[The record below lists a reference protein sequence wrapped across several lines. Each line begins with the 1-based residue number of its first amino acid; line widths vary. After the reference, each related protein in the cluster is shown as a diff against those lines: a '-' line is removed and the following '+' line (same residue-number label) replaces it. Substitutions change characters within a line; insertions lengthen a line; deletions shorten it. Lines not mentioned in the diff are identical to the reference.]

1 MSCFGEHF
9 WLAAGKGNSP
19 GRTAELPKYLD
30 DGCTLCG
37 EIRAPPLPCRQSPAG
52 PGGLAALGRFL
63 AGGSRDG
70 GDLRQGEK
78 NQGFDVLYHNVKH
91 GQVSTKE
98 LADFVR
104 ERATVEETYG
114 KSMAKLA
121 KMATNGTQLGTFAP
135 LWEVFRVSSDKLA
148 LCHLELVKKL
158 HDLLKE
164 IARYGEEQGKAHKKS
179 KEEVSGTLEAIQLLQ
194 GVAQLVPKSKENYHS
209 KCLEAERLRRE
220 GTNQKEIDKA
230 ERKSKKAAE
239 ALRRA
244 VEKYNMARA
253 DFEQRMLD
261 SAVRFQELEETHL
274 RHMKGLISSYSHSV
288 EDTHVQIGQVHEEFK
303 QNVENIGIE
312 MLLQRFAE
320 SKGTGRER
328 PGVLDF
334 DECRTVPAQE
344 GKAQEEPQQSLP
356 HPRAEPERPRAR
368 HCTCPDVDEE
378 GFTVRPDINQSSSG
392 GTHGCSSSDS
402 DYEDE
407 DEPRKFYVR
416 IKPLQPCDTAG
427 SGQAAVE
434 QLKATVGNLPLP
446 PSTGGT
452 VKRQSCRHLP
462 VATTVTVDVG
472 SVRALGT
479 GDESGKLQPPHPAVW
494 TPSCAG
500 KPRPD
505 VAPSAALFGPPLESA
520 FEAEDFP
527 ASRACGLGSS
537 PSPFSSSSPENVEDS
552 GLDSPSHPPTGPSP
566 DSRPWTPQSPLA
578 RRPAKGSPRLQ
589 EERGALPPMT
599 TALEEQSAWLPPPAS
614 PTGWPQDT
622 PCFAAFGSEPSGEDS
637 GAGSRHDSRYPS
649 ATAPSPDPS
658 GDPQASVARPPS
670 PVLDQAL
677 QPCKHG
683 ACPPSNTSSSPVPPS
698 CREPSGSSPWTPQG
712 PGPRLTDS
720 STLAIPELRA
730 EPGEYGPG
738 GCERTCLSAPCF
750 PEHESGVLQGAVT
763 FPPPPQLLF
772 WWPSIQ
778 PCSPPKCPL
787 LSQLWAPPSSAGAP
801 RSHPT
806 APESPL
812 LSQLWAPPQLCWCPS
827 VLTSASPTVLA
838 PGLSG
843 TGRSDPPGALSEEET
858 CLFRCQAE
866 SLPCVTQLWF
876 LSSWTEPGTR
886 LGGTPAPASP
896 PHSHLP
902 CASPPPAPNA
912 MGQTLTHPRLSPL
925 PCASADPPPAPA
937 PPSAAPK
944 VAPPRRSRT
953 KRPSK
958 GQAACSHGDLSRSLS
973 PSPLWNSGP
982 SHSAPPSL
990 GERSFFTVSQPALGL
1005 SRGPSPVVLGSQ
1017 DALPV
1022 ATAFTEYIHAYF
1034 KGQDPNSCLVKITG
1048 ELTMSFPAGIVHV
1061 FSGSPAP
1068 PVLSF
1073 RLLNT
1078 ALIEQFLPSA
1088 ELVYSDPSQSDP
1100 STKDFWLNMPALTGH
1115 LQKQAEQAPAASY
1128 YNVAL
1133 LKYQLS
1139 KLGPSAAPLQLAVR
1153 WDCTTAAT
1161 QVSVEYGYNAGAMA
1175 TPRPLANVQVLL
1187 PVEEPVANVRL
1198 QPAASWNLEEKRLLW
1213 RLLDVPGAPDRGG
1226 CGHLSAS
1233 WEPLY
1238 GPSKPSPVAAQFT
1251 SEGSTL
1257 SGVEV
1262 QLAGSGYRMSLVKKR
1277 FATGIYLAGS

>member
-9 WLAAGKGNSP
+9 WLTAGKGNSP
-19 GRTAELPKYLD
+19 GRAAELPKCLG
-30 DGCTLCG
+30 DGRTLCG
-37 EIRAPPLPCRQSPAG
+37 EIRAPLLPCRQSPPG

-63 AGGSRDG
+63 TGGSRDG
-70 GDLRQGEK
+70 GDLPQGEK
-78 NQGFDVLYHNVKH
+78 TQGFDVLYHNMKH

-98 LADFVR
+98 LADFIR
-104 ERATVEETYG
+104 ERATVEEIYG

-121 KMATNGTQLGTFAP
+121 KIATNGTQLGTFAP

-164 IARYGEEQGKAHKKS
+164 IARYGEEQGKVHKKS

-220 GTNQKEIDKA
+220 GTNQKEINKA

-239 ALRRA
+239 ALRCA
-244 VEKYNMARA
+244 VEKYNVARA

-261 SAVRFQELEETHL
+261 SAVRFQELEEIHL
-274 RHMKGLISSYSHSV
+274 RHMKGLINSYSHSV

-328 PGVLDF
+328 PGALDF
-334 DECRTVPAQE
+334 DECRTAPAQE
-344 GKAQEEPQQSLP
+344 GPKRSLSKAFRIPGLS
-356 HPRAEPERPRAR
+356 RRDRERDTVESPDTDL
-368 HCTCPDVDEE
+368 TCPDVDEE
-378 GFTVRPDINQSSSG
+378 GFTVRPDINQSNLG

-452 VKRQSCRHLP
+452 VKRQACRHLP
-462 VATTVTVDVG
+462 VVTTVTVDVG
-472 SVRALGT
+472 SDMALGT

-500 KPRPD
+500 KPRLD

-578 RRPAKGSPRLQ
+578 RWPAKGSPRLQ
-589 EERGALPPMT
+589 EERGALPPT
-599 TALEEQSAWLPPPAS
+599 TAASEEQGAWLPPPAS
-614 PTGWPQDT
+614 PTAWPRDN
-622 PCFAAFGSEPSGEDS
+622 PCFATFGSEPSGEDS
-637 GAGSRHDSRYPS
+637 GTGSRHDSHCPS
-649 ATAPSPDPS
+649 ATAPSLDPS
-658 GDPQASVARPPS
+658 RDPQAWVARPPS

-683 ACPPSNTSSSPVPPS
+683 ACPPSNTSSSLVPLS
-698 CREPSGSSPWTPQG
+698 CREPSGPSPWTPQG

-720 STLAIPELRA
+720 STPAIPELRA
-730 EPGEYGPG
+730 EPE
-738 GCERTCLSAPCF
+738 
-750 PEHESGVLQGAVT
+750 
-763 FPPPPQLLF
+763 
-772 WWPSIQ
+772 
-778 PCSPPKCPL
+778 
-787 LSQLWAPPSSAGAP
+787 
-801 RSHPT
+801 
-806 APESPL
+806 
-812 LSQLWAPPQLCWCPS
+812 
-827 VLTSASPTVLA
+827 
-838 PGLSG
+838 
-843 TGRSDPPGALSEEET
+843 
-858 CLFRCQAE
+858 
-866 SLPCVTQLWF
+866 
-876 LSSWTEPGTR
+876 
-886 LGGTPAPASP
+886 
-896 PHSHLP
+896 
-902 CASPPPAPNA
+902 
-912 MGQTLTHPRLSPL
+912 
-925 PCASADPPPAPA
+925 PPPAPA
-937 PPSAAPK
+937 PPSTAPK

-953 KRPSK
+953 KRPST
-958 GQAACSHGDLSRSLS
+958 GQAACSHGDPSRSLS

-1034 KGQDPNSCLVKITG
+1034 KGQDPDSCLVKITG

-1078 ALIEQFLPSA
+1078 ALIKQFLPSA
-1088 ELVYSDPSQSDP
+1088 ELLYSDPSQSDP

-1115 LQKQAEQAPAASY
+1115 LQKQAEQTPAASY

-1133 LKYQLS
+1133 LKYQFS

-1161 QVSVEYGYNAGAMA
+1161 QVSVEYGYNASAMA
-1175 TPRPLANVQVLL
+1175 TPRPLTNVQVLL
-1187 PVEEPVANVRL
+1187 PVEEPVANVQL

-1213 RLLDVPGAPDRGG
+1213 RLLDVPGAPDHGG

-1262 QLAGSGYRMSLVKKR
+1262 ELAGSGYRMSLVKKR